1 MSSDKITFYNAVI
14 CPYAQR
20 AAIALREV
28 GAEYE
33 TVEIDLSNKPDWYKD
48 INPELKV
55 PAFTVGGKHIAE
67 SLVLVEYLNDRFPEK
82 NLLPKDP
89 LKRAYVRYFIEYYS
103 SKVQSEF
110 FKYAFNIKAENAF
123 TDYEKNVSGAL
134 DRVNEL
140 LVQQSPTGPY
150 FLGNEYSIA
159 DIAVAPLLARILA
172 FHRLFLNGY
181 EWEAVKKYPRLSEF
195 IKGITERP
203 SFKETYIGDEEFV
216 NSFTAKFNITKP

>member
-1 MSSDKITFYNAVI
+1 M
-14 CPYAQR
+14 
-20 AAIALREV
+20 
-28 GAEYE
+28 
-33 TVEIDLSNKPDWYKD
+33 
-48 INPELKV
+48 
-55 PAFTVGGKHIAE
+55 
-67 SLVLVEYLNDRFPEK
+67 
-82 NLLPKDP
+82 
-89 LKRAYVRYFIEYYS
+89 
-103 SKVQSEF
+103 
-110 FKYAFNIKAENAF
+110 
-123 TDYEKNVSGAL
+123 
-134 DRVNEL
+134 
-140 LVQQSPTGPY
+140 VQQSPTGPY